1 MEGREGGELG
11 SAYKAAMRNGVTVAV
26 KRMRDMNRV
35 EFEEHIQMLGDLR
48 HPNVLSPVGYHYRRE
63 EKLIV
68 SEFMPRG
75 SLLYVLHGDQR
86 PDRVVLDWPARMRIA
101 VGVVRGMAYL
111 HEKLGIPAMRLVS
124 MDGAD
129 FDAIH
134 SCRRGRLTPLAV

>member
-1 MEGREGGELG
+1 MCLFVG
-11 SAYKAAMRNGVTVAV
+11 S
-26 KRMRDMNRV
+26 
-35 EFEEHIQMLGDLR
+35 
-48 HPNVLSPVGYHYRRE
+48 
-63 EKLIV
+63 
-68 SEFMPRG
+68 
-75 SLLYVLHGDQR
+75 GDQR

-111 HEKLGIPAMRLVS
+111 HEKLGISAMRLVS

>member
-1 MEGREGGELG
+1 MTHGVTGRSGGGGRPPRRAPPTPPTAIGVAVGMEGRKGGELG
-11 SAYKAAMRNGVTVAV
+11 SAYKVTMRNGVTVAV

-48 HPNVLSPVGYHYRRE
+48 HPNVLSPVGYHYRRG

-101 VGVVRGMAYL
+101 VGVV
-111 HEKLGIPAMRLVS
+111 
-124 MDGAD
+124 
-129 FDAIH
+129 
-134 SCRRGRLTPLAV
+134 